1 LLEDTAMDNLA
12 AGNLFAEL
20 QIASWPLPVT
30 QTLLRK
36 SDGRLALTVRGKPS
50 GRLRIAL
57 ERVGYEPIVV
67 RTMHLG
73 LRAPT
78 VLKVNVVWRG
88 DVAAV
93 VAAGQV
99 IGNSQTFAEGVVTPA
114 EVEQTAAPTD
124 HVDNGRMRDLR
135 RRQVA
140 AFVSG
145 SISAGAAAEH
155 WLADLG
161 EDIQVLGDLA
171 GLVLQG
177 RRHHLPGLLRAIR
190 LLVLGDE
197 REPAL
202 LQFCAGLVDAPLILY
217 APVTP
222 TKGGGAPDLL
232 AAAFDVAAARDPQH
246 ELAIDLDAWLRQ
258 EVPWTEGNLP
268 IGWLLRQVGEVLQP
282 DRMRQNTS
290 VMGEDVRS
298 SPAVVEALGRLA
310 LCLCRLA
317 EATLSTDLKAAV
329 EAPTERAAP

>member
-1 LLEDTAMDNLA
+1 MDDLA

-20 QIASWPLPVT
+20 QIASWPPGVT

-36 SDGRLALTVRGKPS
+36 NDGRLALTVRGKPS
-50 GRLRIAL
+50 GRLRVAL
-57 ERVGYEPIVV
+57 ERAGHAPIVM
-67 RTMHLG
+67 RTVHLR

-78 VLKVNVVWRG
+78 VLKVNVIWRG

-99 IGNSQTFAEGVVTPA
+99 IGSSQVFQPEGIVTPA
-114 EVEQTAAPTD
+114 DVEQTAAPTD
-124 HVDNGRMRDLR
+124 HVDNERMRDLR

-140 AFVSG
+140 AFISG
-145 SISAGAAAEH
+145 SISAGALAEH

-161 EDIQVLGDLA
+161 EDIQALGDLA

-177 RRHHLPGLLRAIR
+177 RHHHLPGLLRAIR

-217 APVTP
+217 APPNPAKADT
-222 TKGGGAPDLL
+222 APDLL
-232 AAAFDVAAARDPQH
+232 AAAFDVVAMRDPQH

-258 EVPWTEGNLP
+258 EVPWIDGSLP
-268 IGWLLRQVGEVLQP
+268 IGWLLRQVDEALLP
-282 DRMRQNTS
+282 NRMRQRTS
-290 VMGEDVRS
+290 AISEDVLRS
-298 SPAVVEALGRLA
+298 PVVVGALGRLA

-317 EATLSTDLKAAV
+317 EATMSADLRAAV
-329 EAPTERAAP
+329 EAPTEQAAP